1 MKMITKLSKFKDSW
15 IIKILLTLTALS
27 FVSLFG
33 ITSYIGSAGKNN
45 PVIEVDDVKINKAEI
60 NAEYAH
66 ELQMAQNLFGEN
78 LNINEAMKVAILQN
92 IMQKE
97 LVNAIMQATAQ
108 DLGVSISDD
117 YIRQIIFSQAEFL
130 DANGQFSH
138 EKFSRLLALSGWNE
152 DKYIQTLKQ
161 DIVKQHLVQGLVS
174 GFNVPSFMSPYLEK
188 IANQQKVFKFI
199 TIDTDKLPIDR
210 KISQDELEQ
219 YYQDFSAQ
227 FTEPE
232 KRDASFIVLALDNMA
247 AQYAPSQEEIQTY
260 YEEHI
265 DQFVTPEKR
274 NILQMVFDKEDDA
287 FAAMQKLNAGQDF
300 YAVAKEMANQDKEAT
315 ELGWVAKDQLIADM
329 GDRMFEAKKNE
340 IAGPVKSEMGWHI
353 MKLIG
358 VKAKSEMPRAT
369 ADKKIINELRK
380 EKAYD
385 IAYEKMAKIE
395 DEIGA
400 GKTFAEIAQD
410 NQATIYNVKGIDD
423 QGKAKFISKGQ
434 EKLLKSTDFVDAV
447 FSYNVNEISQVI
459 EEEDGFVIVN
469 VDAIVD
475 AHPMDINDVKPE
487 IEKMWADNERS
498 AIAQEIV
505 NDVTHDLENGDS
517 ISEVATRFKLKLNTT
532 KPLKRNENFANLN
545 GLQMKEMFNEPLN
558 SAKVYAQDNITIIA
572 VADKVIDA
580 NKKLSKDE
588 ANALLMKSSAEISQE
603 AANQLV
609 EAYGANYKV
618 NVDYK
623 EAGLGD
629 I

>member
-1 MKMITKLSKFKDSW
+1 MITKLSKFKDSW

-45 PVIEVDDVKINKAEI
+45 PVIEVDDIKVTKAEV

-78 LNINEAMKVAILQN
+78 LDINEAMKVAILQN

-97 LVNAIMQATAQ
+97 LINSIMQATAQ

-117 YIRQIIFSQAEFL
+117 YIRKIIFSQAEFL

-138 EKFSRLLALSGWNE
+138 EKFSRLLALSGWTE
-152 DKYIQTLKQ
+152 DKYIQTLKL
-161 DIVKQHLVQGLVS
+161 DIVKQHLVQGLVT
-174 GFNVPSFMSPYLEK
+174 GFNVPAFMTPYLEK
-188 IANQQKVFKFI
+188 IANQQKVFKYI
-199 TIDTDKLPIDR
+199 SIDTDKLPIDR
-210 KISQDELEQ
+210 KISQEELEQ

-232 KRDASFIVLALDNMA
+232 KRDASFIVLNLNDMA
-247 AQYAPSQEEIQTY
+247 AQYTPSKDEIQAY
-260 YEEHI
+260 YDEHI

-340 IAGPVKSEMGWHI
+340 VAGPVKSEMGWHI
-353 MKLIG
+353 MKLVG
-358 VKAKSEMPRAT
+358 VKAKSEMSRAA
-369 ADKKIINELRK
+369 ADKKIISELRK
-380 EKAYD
+380 EQAYD

-400 GKTFAEIAQD
+400 GKAFADIAKE
-410 NQATIYNVKGIDD
+410 NNATIYSVKGIDD
-423 QGKAKFISKGQ
+423 QGKAKSISKGQ

-447 FSYNVNEISQVI
+447 FSYNVDEISQVI

-469 VDAIVD
+469 VDKIVD

-487 IEKMWADNERS
+487 IEKMWGENERS

-505 NDVTHDLENGDS
+505 NDVTHDLESGDN
-517 ISEVATRFKLKLNTT
+517 IKEVAARFKLKLNTT

-545 GLQMKEMFNEPLN
+545 GIQMKEMFQEPLN
-558 SAKVYAQDNITIIA
+558 SAKVYNLDNITIIA
-572 VADKVIDA
+572 VADKVVDA

-588 ANALLMKSSAEISQE
+588 ANALLMKASAEISQE
-603 AANQLV
+603 SANNLV
-609 EAYGANYKV
+609 DAYGANYDVK
-618 NVDYK
+618 VDYK

>member
-1 MKMITKLSKFKDSW
+1 MITKLSKFKDSW

-45 PVIEVDDVKINKAEI
+45 PVIEVDDIKVTKAEV

-78 LNINEAMKVAILQN
+78 LDINEAMKVAILQN

-97 LVNAIMQATAQ
+97 LINSIMQATAQ

-117 YIRQIIFSQAEFL
+117 YIRKIIFSQAEFL

-138 EKFSRLLALSGWNE
+138 EKFSRLLALSGWTE
-152 DKYIQTLKQ
+152 DKYIQTLKL
-161 DIVKQHLVQGLVS
+161 DIIKQHLVQGLVT
-174 GFNVPSFMSPYLEK
+174 GFYVPTFMTPYLEK
-188 IANQQKVFKFI
+188 IANQQKVFKYI
-199 TIDTDKLPIDR
+199 SVDADKLPIDR
-210 KISQDELEQ
+210 KISQEELEQ

-232 KRDASFIVLALDNMA
+232 KRDASFIVLNLNDMA
-247 AQYAPSQEEIQTY
+247 AQYTPSQDEIQAY
-260 YEEHI
+260 YDEHI

-300 YAVAKEMANQDKEAT
+300 YTVAKEMANQNKEDT

-340 IAGPVKSEMGWHI
+340 VAGPVKSEMGWHI

-358 VKAKSEMPRAT
+358 VQPKSEMPRTA
-369 ADKKIINELRK
+369 ADKKIISELRK
-380 EKAYD
+380 EQAYD

-400 GKTFAEIAQD
+400 GKAFADIAKE
-410 NQATIYNVKGIDD
+410 NNATIYSVKGIDD
-423 QGKAKFISKGQ
+423 QGKAKSISQGH
-434 EKLLKSTDFVDAV
+434 EKLLKSNDFIDAV
-447 FSYNVNEISQVI
+447 FSYNVDEISQVI
-459 EEEDGFVIVN
+459 EEDDGFVIVN
-469 VDAIVD
+469 VDKIVD
-475 AHPMDINDVKPE
+475 AHPMNINDVKPE
-487 IEKMWADNERS
+487 IEKMWAENERS

-517 ISEVATRFKLKLNTT
+517 INEVAARFKLKLNTT

-545 GLQMKEMFNEPLN
+545 GIQMKEMFQEPLN
-558 SAKVYAQDNITIIA
+558 SAKVYNLDNITIIA
-572 VADKVIDA
+572 VADKVVDA
-580 NKKLSKDE
+580 NKKLSNDE
-588 ANALLMKSSAEISQE
+588 ANALLMKASAEISQE
-603 AANQLV
+603 TANQLV
-609 EAYGANYKV
+609 EAYSAHYDVK
-618 NVDYK
+618 VDYK

>member
-1 MKMITKLSKFKDSW
+1 MITKLYKFKDSW

-45 PVIEVDDVKINKAEI
+45 PVIEVDDIKVTKAEV

-66 ELQMAQNLFGEN
+66 ELQMAQSLFGEN
-78 LNINEAMKVAILQN
+78 LDINEAMKVAILQN

-97 LVNAIMQATAQ
+97 LINSIMQATAQ

-117 YIRQIIFSQAEFL
+117 YIRKIIFSQAEFL

-138 EKFSRLLALSGWNE
+138 EKFSRLLALSGWTE
-152 DKYIQTLKQ
+152 DKYIQTLKL
-161 DIVKQHLVQGLVS
+161 DIVKQHLVQGLVT
-174 GFNVPSFMSPYLEK
+174 GFNVPAFMTPYLEK
-188 IANQQKVFKFI
+188 IANQQKVFKYI
-199 TIDTDKLPIDR
+199 SIDTDKLPIDR
-210 KISQDELEQ
+210 KISQEELEQ
-219 YYQDFSAQ
+219 YYQDFSVQ

-232 KRDASFIVLALDNMA
+232 KRDASFIVLDLNDMA
-247 AQYAPSQEEIQTY
+247 AQYTPSKDEIQAY
-260 YEEHI
+260 YDEHI

-340 IAGPVKSEMGWHI
+340 VAGPVKSEMGWHI

-358 VKAKSEMPRAT
+358 IQAKSEMPRAA
-369 ADKKIINELRK
+369 ADKKIISELRK
-380 EKAYD
+380 EQAYD

-400 GKTFAEIAQD
+400 GKAFADIAKE
-410 NQATIYNVKGIDD
+410 NNATIYSVKGIDD
-423 QGKAKFISKGQ
+423 QGKAKSISKGQ

-447 FSYNVNEISQVI
+447 FSYNVDEISQVI

-469 VDAIVD
+469 VDKIVD

-487 IEKMWADNERS
+487 IEKMWAENERS

-517 ISEVATRFKLKLNTT
+517 INEVAARFKLKLNTT

-545 GLQMKEMFNEPLN
+545 GIQMKEMFQEPLHN
-558 SAKVYAQDNITIIA
+558 AKVYNLDNITIIA
-572 VADKVIDA
+572 VADKVVDA
-580 NKKLSKDE
+580 HKKLSKDE
-588 ANALLMKSSAEISQE
+588 ANALLMKASAEISQE
-603 AANQLV
+603 AANKLV
-609 EAYGANYKV
+609 DAYGANYDVK
-618 NVDYK
+618 VDYK

>member
-1 MKMITKLSKFKDSW
+1 MITKLSKFKDSW

-33 ITSYIGSAGKNN
+33 ITGYIGSAGKNN
-45 PVIEVDDVKINKAEI
+45 PVIEVDDIKINKAEI

-78 LNINEAMKVAILQN
+78 LDINEAMKVAILQN

-97 LVNAIMQATAQ
+97 LINAIMQASAD

-117 YIRQIIFSQAEFL
+117 YIRKIIFSQAEFL
-130 DANGQFSH
+130 DANGMFSH
-138 EKFSRLLALSGWNE
+138 EKFSRLLALSGWSE
-152 DKYIQTLKQ
+152 DKYIQTLKL
-161 DIVKQHLVQGLVS
+161 DIIKQHLVQGLVS
-174 GFNVPSFMSPYLEK
+174 GFNVPQFMTPYLEK
-188 IANQQKVFKFI
+188 IANQQKVFKYI

-219 YYQDFSAQ
+219 YYQDFSVQ

-232 KRDASFIVLALDNMA
+232 KRDASFIVLNLNDMA
-247 AQYAPSQEEIQTY
+247 AQYTPSQDEIQAY
-260 YEEHI
+260 YDEHI

-300 YAVAKEMANQDKEAT
+300 YAVAKETAHQDKAAT

-340 IAGPVKSEMGWHI
+340 IAGPVKSELGWHI
-353 MKLIG
+353 MKLVGIQP
-358 VKAKSEMPRAT
+358 KSEMSRAT
-369 ADKKIINELRK
+369 ADKKIVEELRK
-380 EKAYD
+380 EQAYD

-400 GKTFAEIAQD
+400 GKTFAEIAKE
-410 NQATIYNVKGIDD
+410 NNATIYSVKGIDD
-423 QGKAKFISKGQ
+423 QGKAKSISKGQ

-447 FSYNVNEISQVI
+447 FSYNVDEISQVI

-487 IEKMWADNERS
+487 IEKMWAENERS

-505 NDVTHDLENGDS
+505 NDVTHDLENGDN
-517 ISEVATRFKLKLNTT
+517 ISEVAARFKLKLNTT

-545 GLQMKEMFNEPLN
+545 GLQMKEMFQEPLN
-558 SAKVYAQDNITIIA
+558 SAKVYALDNITIIA
-572 VADKVIDA
+572 VADKVVDA

-588 ANALLMKSSAEISQE
+588 ANALLMKTSAEISQE

-609 EAYGANYKV
+609 DAYGANYEVK
-618 NVDYK
+618 VDYK

>member
-1 MKMITKLSKFKDSW
+1 MITKLSKFKDSW

-45 PVIEVDDVKINKAEI
+45 PVIEVDDVKINKAQINEEFNHEI
-60 NAEYAH
+60 
-66 ELQMAQNLFGEN
+66 QMAQNLFGEN

-97 LVNAIMQATAQ
+97 LVNAIMQATSQ
-108 DLGVSISDD
+108 DFGVSISDD
-117 YIRQIIFSQAEFL
+117 YIRKIIFSQAEFL

-138 EKFSRLLALSGWNE
+138 EKFSRLLALSGWSE
-152 DKYIQTLKQ
+152 DKYIQALKQ

-174 GFNVPSFMSPYLEK
+174 GFNIPPFMLPYLEK
-188 IANQQKVFKFI
+188 IANQQKIFKYI
-199 TIDTDKLPIDR
+199 SIDTDKLPIDR
-210 KISQDELEQ
+210 QISQEELEQ

-232 KRDASFIVLALDNMA
+232 KRDASFIVLDLNDMA
-247 AQYAPSQEEIQTY
+247 AQYTPSKEEIQAY
-260 YEEHI
+260 YDEHI

-329 GDRMFEAKKNE
+329 GDRMFDAKKNE
-340 IAGPVKSEMGWHI
+340 VAGPVKSEMGWHI

-358 VKAKSEMPRAT
+358 VQAKSEMPRAT

-380 EKAYD
+380 EQAYD

-400 GKTFAEIAQD
+400 GKNFADIAKE
-410 NQATIYNVKGIDD
+410 NNATIYSVKGIDD
-423 QGKAKFISKGQ
+423 QGKAKSISKGQ

-447 FSYNVNEISQVI
+447 FSYNVDEISQVI

-469 VDAIVD
+469 VDKIVD

-487 IEKMWADNERS
+487 IEKMWAENERS

-517 ISEVATRFKLKLNTT
+517 INEVAARFKLKLNTT

-545 GLQMKEMFNEPLN
+545 GIQMKEMFQEPLHN
-558 SAKVYAQDNITIIA
+558 AKVYNLDNITIIA
-572 VADKVIDA
+572 VADKVVDA
-580 NKKLSKDE
+580 HKKLSKDE
-588 ANALLMKSSAEISQE
+588 ANALLMKASAEISQE
-603 AANQLV
+603 AANKLV
-609 EAYGANYKV
+609 DAYGANYDVK
-618 NVDYK
+618 VDYK

>member
-1 MKMITKLSKFKDSW
+1 MITKLSKFKDSW

-199 TIDTDKLPIDR
+199 TIETDKLPIDR

-558 SAKVYAQDNITIIA
+558 SAKVYTQDNITIIA

>member
-1 MKMITKLSKFKDSW
+1 MITKLSKFKDSW

-45 PVIEVDDVKINKAEI
+45 PVIEVGDVAITKAEI

-66 ELQMAQNLFGEN
+66 ELQMAQNLFGDN
-78 LNINEAMKVAILQN
+78 LEVNEAMKAALLQN
-92 IMQKE
+92 IIQKE
-97 LVNAIMQATAQ
+97 LINAVMQETAQ

-117 YIRQIIFSQAEFL
+117 YIRKIIFSQSEFL
-130 DANGQFSH
+130 DADGNFNH
-138 EKFSRLLALSGWNE
+138 EKFKRLLAISGWTEN
-152 DKYIQTLKQ
+152 KYIQTLKQ
-161 DIVKQHLVQGLVS
+161 DIMKQHLVQNIVE
-174 GFNVPSFMSPYLEK
+174 GFYVPKFIVPYLEK
-188 IANQQKVFKFI
+188 IANQEKVFKYI

-232 KRDASFIVLALDNMA
+232 KRDASFIVLSVDDISSQIN
-247 AQYAPSQEEIQTY
+247 PSEEEIQAY
-260 YEEHI
+260 FNEHT
-265 DQFVTPEKR
+265 DMFVTPEKR
-274 NILQMVFDKEDDA
+274 NILQMVFDSEDKA
-287 FAAMQKLNAGQDF
+287 FEAMKQLNAGQDF
-300 YAVAKEMANQDKEAT
+300 YDVAQKFAHQSKQDT

-340 IAGPVKSEMGWHI
+340 IAGPVKSELGWHI
-353 MKLIG
+353 MKMIG
-358 VKAKSEMPRAT
+358 IQPKKEMPKAQ
-369 ADKKIINELRK
+369 AEKKIVAEIRK

-385 IAYEKMAKIE
+385 SAYEKVAQIE

-400 GKTFAEIAQD
+400 GKSFAEIAKQ
-410 NQATIYNVKGIDD
+410 NSAKIYAVKGLDD
-423 QGKAKFISKGQ
+423 QGHAKSMPKAFAD
-434 EKLLKSTDFVDAV
+434 LLQSTDFVDAV

-459 EEEDGFVIVN
+459 EEDDGFVLVN

-475 AHPMDINDVKPE
+475 AHPMDINEVKPE
-487 IEKMWADNERS
+487 IEKMWAANERS

-505 NDVTHDLENGDS
+505 NDVTHDMENGDS
-517 ISEVATRFKLKLNTT
+517 IDEVAARFKLNLKTT
-532 KPLKRNENFANLN
+532 KPLKKNENFANLN
-545 GLQMKEMFNEPLN
+545 GLQMKEMFMEPLN
-558 SAKVYAQDNITIIA
+558 SPKIFTLDNINIIA
-572 VADKVIDA
+572 VADKVVNA
-580 NKKLSKDE
+580 QKNLSSEE
-588 ANALLMKSSAEISQE
+588 ANVLRMKTSAEVSQE
-603 AANQLV
+603 TANQLV

-618 NVDYK
+618 KVDYK

>member
-1 MKMITKLSKFKDSW
+1 MITKLSKFKDSW

-33 ITSYIGSAGKNN
+33 ITSYIGSAGKNS

-66 ELQMAQNLFGEN
+66 ELQMAQNLFGDN
-78 LNINEAMKVAILQN
+78 LEINENMKAAILQN

-97 LVNAIMQATAQ
+97 LVNAILKASAQ

-117 YIRQIIFSQAEFL
+117 YIRKIIFSQAEFL

-138 EKFSRLLALSGWNE
+138 EKFIRLLALSGWDEN
-152 DKYIQTLKQ
+152 KYIQTLKQ
-161 DIVKQHLVQGLVS
+161 DIIKQHLVQGPVS
-174 GFNVPSFMSPYLEK
+174 TFNVPAFMSPYLEK
-188 IANQQKVFKFI
+188 IANQQKVFKYI
-199 TIDTDKLPIDR
+199 TIDTDKLPVDR
-210 KISQDELEQ
+210 KISQEELEQ
-219 YYQDFSAQ
+219 YYQDFSVQ

-232 KRDASFIVLALDNMA
+232 KRNASFIVLNIDNMS
-247 AQYAPSQEEIQTY
+247 AQFTPSQEEIQAY
-260 YEEHI
+260 YDEHI

-300 YAVAKEMANQDKEAT
+300 YAVANEMAKQDKEMT

-329 GDRMFEAKKNE
+329 GERMFDAKKNE

-358 VKAKSEMPRAT
+358 IQPKSEMPRAS
-369 ADKKIINELRK
+369 ADKKIIADLRK
-380 EKAYD
+380 EHAYD
-385 IAYEKMAKIE
+385 IAYEKMAQIE

-400 GKTFAEIAQD
+400 GKAFADIAKD
-410 NQATIYNVKGIDD
+410 NNAQIFTVIGVDD
-423 QGKAKFISKGQ
+423 QGQAKSISKGQ

-447 FSYNVNEISQVI
+447 FSYNVDEISQVI

-469 VDAIVD
+469 VDEIID

-498 AIAQEIV
+498 AIAQEIL
-505 NDVTHDLENGDS
+505 NDVSHDLENGDS
-517 ISEVATRFKLKLNTT
+517 INEVAARFKLQLNTT
-532 KPLKRNENFANLN
+532 KPLKRNETFANLN
-545 GLQMKEMFNEPLN
+545 ALQMREMFQEPLN
-558 SAKVYAQDNITIIA
+558 SAKVFTNDNVTIVA
-572 VADKVIDA
+572 VADKIVDA

-588 ANALLMKSSAEISQE
+588 VNALLMKTAAEISQE
-603 AANQLV
+603 SADLLV
-609 EAYGANYKV
+609 DAYGSNYDVK
-618 NVDYK
+618 VDYK

>member
-1 MKMITKLSKFKDSW
+1 MITKLSKFKDSW

>member
-1 MKMITKLSKFKDSW
+1 MITKLSKFKDSW

-517 ISEVATRFKLKLNTT
+517 ISEVAARFKLKLNTT

-558 SAKVYAQDNITIIA
+558 SAKVYTQDNITIIA
-572 VADKVIDA
+572 VADKVVDA

>member
-1 MKMITKLSKFKDSW
+1 MITKLSKFKDSW

-60 NAEYAH
+60 NAEYMH

-78 LNINEAMKVAILQN
+78 LEITDAMKTAILQN

-97 LVNAIMQATAQ
+97 LVNAIMQATSQ

-117 YIRQIIFSQAEFL
+117 YIRKIIFSQAEFL

-138 EKFSRLLALSGWNE
+138 EKFSRLLALSGWSE

-174 GFNVPSFMSPYLEK
+174 CFNIPQFMTPYLEK
-188 IANQQKVFKFI
+188 IANQQKVFKYI

-210 KISQDELEQ
+210 KISQEELEQ
-219 YYQDFSAQ
+219 YYQDFSVQ

-232 KRDASFIVLALDNMA
+232 KRDASFIILKLNDMA
-247 AQYAPSQEEIQTY
+247 AQYTPSQDEIQVY
-260 YEEHI
+260 YDEHI

-300 YAVAKEMANQDKEAT
+300 YAVAKEMAHQDKQAT

-340 IAGPVKSEMGWHI
+340 IAGPVKSELGWHI
-353 MKLIG
+353 MKLVGIQT
-358 VKAKSEMPRAT
+358 KSEMPRT
-369 ADKKIINELRK
+369 VADKKIVEELRK
-380 EKAYD
+380 EQAYD

-400 GKTFAEIAQD
+400 GKTFAEIAKE
-410 NQATIYNVKGIDD
+410 NNATIFNVKGIDD
-423 QGKAKFISKGQ
+423 QGKAKSISKGQ
-434 EKLLKSTDFVDAV
+434 EKLLKSTDFVDAI

-459 EEEDGFVIVN
+459 EEEDGFVLVN

-517 ISEVATRFKLKLNTT
+517 ISEVAARFKLKLNTT

-545 GLQMKEMFNEPLN
+545 GLQMKEMFQEPLN
-558 SAKVYAQDNITIIA
+558 SAKVYALDNLNIIA
-572 VADKVIDA
+572 VADKVVDA

-588 ANALLMKSSAEISQE
+588 ANTLLMKTSAEISQE

-609 EAYGANYKV
+609 EAYGTNYDV
-618 NVDYK
+618 MIDYK

>member
-1 MKMITKLSKFKDSW
+1 MITKLSKFKDSW

-247 AQYAPSQEEIQTY
+247 AQYTPSQEEIQTY

>member
-1 MKMITKLSKFKDSW
+1 MITKLSKFKDSW

-199 TIDTDKLPIDR
+199 TIETDKLPIDR

-287 FAAMQKLNAGQDF
+287 FAAMQKLNADQDF

-558 SAKVYAQDNITIIA
+558 SAKVYTQDNITIIA